1 MPLAHVPSHKH
12 QDGAEGRQRHM
23 KCQGRSQQHHQQQA
37 EGVDHACHG
46 AGGAVVHIR
55 HGAGNRAGGGHAA
68 HKRHGHVGNA
78 LRHQFLV
85 GVMSVVNKFVRH
97 PRTQQRLD
105 RAQQRQ
111 GDAGQ
116 QNGLQLVQI
125 KRRPSPCRQAVRYTA
140 KTVAQGVYRQA
151 HAHRGKRAEY
161 QHQQR
166 AWHHTQTLG
175 PNFGQDLGQHAL
187 PQYQQPQTCQG

>member
-12 QDGAEGRQRHM
+12 QDGTECGQGDMER
-23 KCQGRSQQHHQQQA
+23 QGRSQQHHQQQA
-37 EGVDHACHG
+37 EGVNHACHR
-46 AGGAVVHIR
+46 AGGAIVHIR

-97 PRTQQRLD
+97 PGTQQRLD
-105 RAQQRQ
+105 RTQQRQ

-116 QNGLQLVQI
+116 QNGLQLVQM
-125 KRRPSPCRQAVRYTA
+125 KRRPIPCWQAVWYTA
-140 KTVAQGVYRQA
+140 KTVAQGVYRQT
-151 HAHRGKRAEY
+151 HAHRGKRAEH

-166 AWHHTQTLG
+166 PW
-175 PNFGQDLGQHAL
+175 QH
-187 PQYQQPQTCQG
+187 P